1 MPLGEEEVKR
11 VMLKWQKMIELQL
24 CLAASNSC
32 AGRMDATV
40 ERQGLEALIG
50 YGLEAFR
57 ASIIRRR
64 GPMWRRERGEER
76 RKRAL
81 SSPAETCA
89 QFTACGPDS
98 PDAASSRCRGKDMAS
113 HAVGWWAML

>member
-1 MPLGEEEVKR
+1 MAKKL
-11 VMLKWQKMIELQL
+11 LELQL

-64 GPMWRRERGEER
+64 GSMWRRERR
-76 RKRAL
+76 REKKADTL
-81 SSPAETCA
+81 PT
-89 QFTACGPDS
+89 G
-98 PDAASSRCRGKDMAS
+98 
-113 HAVGWWAML
+113 

>member
-1 MPLGEEEVKR
+1 
-11 VMLKWQKMIELQL
+11 MLELQL

-76 RKRAL
+76 EESGHSPRRRLKLAH
-81 SSPAETCA
+81 SSLLVGLQPVRLAGGSWLVLVCSERRVLLA
-89 QFTACGPDS
+89 GCGWLLVAGS
-98 PDAASSRCRGKDMAS
+98 F
-113 HAVGWWAML
+113 

>member
-1 MPLGEEEVKR
+1 MAKK
-11 VMLKWQKMIELQL
+11 MLELQI

-32 AGRMDATV
+32 AGSRMDATV

-64 GPMWRRERGEER
+64 GPMWRRVR
-76 RKRAL
+76 REKKAGTL
-81 SSPAETCA
+81 LT
-89 QFTACGPDS
+89 G
-98 PDAASSRCRGKDMAS
+98 
-113 HAVGWWAML
+113 